1 MNQFEITMPPTSV
14 RHLCV
19 VEDNDLLREELV
31 DSLSQSGFIVSDF
44 FNGLDALAELE
55 INRFDLIL
63 TDVDMPIMN
72 GLELLRSVQT
82 KQLGIPVML
91 TSGDVQ
97 YVKKN
102 LYLEIGAVDFL
113 LKPFHMTEL
122 LERLKRI
129 LGNA

>member
-1 MNQFEITMPPTSV
+1 MNQSEITMQPTSV

-31 DSLSQSGFIVSDF
+31 DSLRQSGFIVSDF

-91 TSGDVQ
+91 MSGDVQ

-102 LYLEIGAVDFL
+102 LYLETGAVDFL

>member
-1 MNQFEITMPPTSV
+1 MNQPEITMQPTSV

-31 DSLSQSGFIVSDF
+31 DSLRQSGFIVSDF

-91 TSGDVQ
+91 MSGDVQ

-102 LYLEIGAVDFL
+102 LYLETGAVDFL